1 MLKKQN
7 SKSLIYMGPTI
18 TTKEGVII
26 SEFDIFKGKV
36 PNNIQNLEIY
46 KKIEILIVNC
56 EDVIQMKK
64 RLSKSGSREFLI
76 YKSLKGVK

>member
-64 RLSKSGSREFLI
+64 RLFKSGSREFLI